1 MSFHSGFADFDE
13 LIEDYVKKVD
23 GDAVTEI
30 LKVGADALVDDVHA
44 LPSPRS
50 ARGHPTHMLD
60 EISSRVMGEK
70 VEVGWGSYYG
80 LFLENGTRKMSA
92 RPHLKPTWETNKERY
107 QELMIS
113 KIHE

>member
-1 MSFHSGFADFDE
+1 MSFHAGFADFDE
-13 LIEDYVKKVD
+13 LIKDYLDKVS
-23 GDAVTEI
+23 GEAVTEI

-80 LFLENGTRKMSA
+80 LFLENGTRKMGA
-92 RPHLKPTWETNKERY
+92 RPHLKPTWESNKERY
-107 QELMIS
+107 QTLMVS
-113 KIHE
+113 KLHE